1 MIYFKVPTFAVGH
14 TITQRRAEMKVVKR
28 DQKVV
33 EFDKNRIINAINK
46 AMHDVNEDNSNIAE
60 EIANTIENLK
70 VDQLTVEEIER
81 KVIKELYLANLDTVA
96 DSYSEYKS
104 QRKLLRKTTIS
115 KTDGKFLSNDFIS
128 KYKHR
133 PNPFSTELGKF
144 VYYRTYSR
152 PIPEENRREDWW
164 ETVFRV
170 VEFNTGL
177 QVDAMKRQG
186 IEVTDFILNELRME
200 AEQIYDLIYNL
211 KLFPSGRS
219 LWVAG
224 SKSSYLF
231 PLSNFNCSF
240 LAIDSLEKFAEIFFV
255 LMLGTGVG
263 LSVQRQYVEKLPKVN
278 SKIEVIHKAY
288 DAVPK
293 KLRKEYTELK
303 VINKNAIELEIG
315 DSKFGWSKAIDMYFE
330 IISSK
335 QYADVE
341 FIFINYNNV
350 RPEGERLKTFGGYAS
365 GHNNIKQMF
374 TKIDR
379 IFKEKRRNNQGQW
392 QVIKPIDCLDI
403 ATIIAENV
411 VSGGVRRSAEIV
423 FCDSDEQEVLN
434 AKANLYYQDESGNWV
449 SNTNILNRSLS
460 NNTVIYEHKPSR
472 VELHNHFEKLKVS
485 GEPAFANFEEMKR
498 RRDDVQGGNPC
509 FEIMLRDRGVC
520 NLTEVNMMGFVNED
534 GTYDKE
540 GLLKAQKYSAHIGYR
555 MASIELELHEWDL
568 VNKEDRLTGCS
579 LTGVMDFR
587 NATNIS
593 DEEFGQLLKEL
604 RSVAKNSANEL
615 ADLLKMNRPKLVTT
629 VKPSGTISQL
639 PTVSSGVH
647 FSHAPYY
654 IRRVRVNAQDPLAKA
669 MQAANFPWHPEVGQ
683 TIENHKT
690 KVFEFPV
697 KAPEG
702 RTKYD
707 VSAIEQLELYKL
719 MMKNYVDHNA
729 SNTIHVRPNEWD
741 DVEQW
746 VYDNWDDIVGVTFL
760 SLDDSFYQLLPYE
773 AISKEKYEELLV
785 KQPKFNPSILR
796 QYETFE
802 EEFEILD
809 QDCDG
814 GFCPI
819 R

>member
-1 MIYFKVPTFAVGH
+1 MIYFKVPSFAVGH

-46 AMHDVNEDNSNIAE
+46 AMHDVNEDNSYVAE

-303 VINKNAIELEIG
+303 VINNNAIELEIG

-379 IFKEKRRNNQGQW
+379 IFKEKRRNN
-392 QVIKPIDCLDI
+392 
-403 ATIIAENV
+403 
-411 VSGGVRRSAEIV
+411 
-423 FCDSDEQEVLN
+423 
-434 AKANLYYQDESGNWV
+434 
-449 SNTNILNRSLS
+449 
-460 NNTVIYEHKPSR
+460 
-472 VELHNHFEKLKVS
+472 
-485 GEPAFANFEEMKR
+485 
-498 RRDDVQGGNPC
+498 RDNG
-509 FEIMLRDRGVC
+509 
-520 NLTEVNMMGFVNED
+520 
-534 GTYDKE
+534 K
-540 GLLKAQKYSAHIGYR
+540 
-555 MASIELELHEWDL
+555 
-568 VNKEDRLTGCS
+568 
-579 LTGVMDFR
+579 
-587 NATNIS
+587 
-593 DEEFGQLLKEL
+593 
-604 RSVAKNSANEL
+604 
-615 ADLLKMNRPKLVTT
+615 
-629 VKPSGTISQL
+629 
-639 PTVSSGVH
+639 
-647 FSHAPYY
+647 
-654 IRRVRVNAQDPLAKA
+654 
-669 MQAANFPWHPEVGQ
+669 
-683 TIENHKT
+683 
-690 KVFEFPV
+690 
-697 KAPEG
+697 
-702 RTKYD
+702 
-707 VSAIEQLELYKL
+707 
-719 MMKNYVDHNA
+719 
-729 SNTIHVRPNEWD
+729 
-741 DVEQW
+741 
-746 VYDNWDDIVGVTFL
+746 
-760 SLDDSFYQLLPYE
+760 
-773 AISKEKYEELLV
+773 
-785 KQPKFNPSILR
+785 
-796 QYETFE
+796 
-802 EEFEILD
+802 
-809 QDCDG
+809 
-814 GFCPI
+814 
-819 R
+819 